1 MFLLNAIWE
10 VWVIG
15 TAKNDRELDVKRER
29 EREKKKPKKKR
40 HEQVQCPIQGKSF
53 EDMKRQKKKKNRN
66 LAIFPSRDASTSQL
80 WPLAPD
86 PAVFGFTGLFHG
98 TYLYSLVES
107 VACLARENYPWLSIN
122 RLSSSFY
129 PKNPR
134 SLYKPW
140 EKVSLPFQETLRS
153 DFHVNDK
160 DPVTALKESN
170 YVVLTKYHTGNC
182 FQG

>member
-1 MFLLNAIWE
+1 MNKFSAPF
-10 VWVIG
+10 
-15 TAKNDRELDVKRER
+15 KVKVS
-29 EREKKKPKKKR
+29 KTWK
-40 HEQVQCPIQGKSF
+40 
-53 EDMKRQKKKKNRN
+53 DKKKKNRN

-134 SLYKPW
+134 SLYKP
-140 EKVSLPFQETLRS
+140 
-153 DFHVNDK
+153 
-160 DPVTALKESN
+160 
-170 YVVLTKYHTGNC
+170 
-182 FQG
+182 

>member
-29 EREKKKPKKKR
+29 ERKKIKNQKKR
-40 HEQVQCPIQGKSF
+40 
-53 EDMKRQKKKKNRN
+53 DMNKFSAPFKVKVSKTWKDKKKKNRN

-153 DFHVNDK
+153 DFHTNDK

>member
-1 MFLLNAIWE
+1 MNKFSAPF
-10 VWVIG
+10 
-15 TAKNDRELDVKRER
+15 KVKVS
-29 EREKKKPKKKR
+29 KTWK
-40 HEQVQCPIQGKSF
+40 
-53 EDMKRQKKKKNRN
+53 DKKNKTEI
-66 LAIFPSRDASTSQL
+66 LPFSLVGMLVLQL
-80 WPLAPD
+80 WPLPPD

-140 EKVSLPFQETLRS
+140 KKVSLPFQETLRS
-153 DFHVNDK
+153 DFHANDK
-160 DPVTALKESN
+160 DPVTALKEGN
-170 YVVLTKYHTGNC
+170 YCRTHKISHEKLFPGVEGR
-182 FQG
+182 

>member
-29 EREKKKPKKKR
+29 EKKNKKPKKKR

-53 EDMKRQKKKKNRN
+53 EDMERQKKKNRN

-80 WPLAPD
+80 WPLALD

-122 RLSSSFY
+122 RLSSSSFI
-129 PKNPR
+129 PKTRDHFINPEKKCHC
-134 SLYKPW
+134 LFKKPW
-140 EKVSLPFQETLRS
+140 GLIFIRTTKISLQL
-153 DFHVNDK
+153 
-160 DPVTALKESN
+160 
-170 YVVLTKYHTGNC
+170 
-182 FQG
+182 

>member
-1 MFLLNAIWE
+1 MNKFSAPF
-10 VWVIG
+10 
-15 TAKNDRELDVKRER
+15 KVKVS
-29 EREKKKPKKKR
+29 KTWK
-40 HEQVQCPIQGKSF
+40 
-53 EDMKRQKKKKNRN
+53 DKKNKTEI
-66 LAIFPSRDASTSQL
+66 LPFSLVGMLVLQL
-80 WPLAPD
+80 WPLPPD

-107 VACLARENYPWLSIN
+107 VACLAGENYPWLSIN

-134 SLYKPW
+134 SLNKPW
-140 EKVSLPFQETLRS
+140 EKVSLPFQETLRF
-153 DFHVNDK
+153 DFHANDK

>member
-29 EREKKKPKKKR
+29 EKKIKNQKKR
-40 HEQVQCPIQGKSF
+40 
-53 EDMKRQKKKKNRN
+53 DMNKFSAPFKVKVSKTWKDKKKKNRN

-80 WPLAPD
+80 WPLPPD

-153 DFHVNDK
+153 DFHTNDK

>member
-1 MFLLNAIWE
+1 MNKFSAPF
-10 VWVIG
+10 
-15 TAKNDRELDVKRER
+15 KVKVS
-29 EREKKKPKKKR
+29 KTWKDK
-40 HEQVQCPIQGKSF
+40 
-53 EDMKRQKKKKNRN
+53 KKKKNRN